1 MNAPVSPIRVL
12 VADDDA
18 ILREIAGAMLR
29 DAGFTV
35 QTVASGD
42 AAVAACALRLP
53 NIALLDVEMPDGNGY
68 QACTNIRAL
77 PGGADLPIV
86 MVTGCD
92 DTASIDRAYEAGAT
106 DFVVKPINW
115 ALLVHRIRYVLRG
128 ARTIVDLRF
137 SEQKNAALLK
147 AIPDGIFLVNGRSVI
162 EHCYSPAAGLID
174 VPKTGFESMRFL
186 DLIPAAARARA
197 MDCLDAALRGDAA
210 VFEFSLDAESRSNR
224 HFECRYLP
232 NSSGQ
237 VLAIVRDVSARKEA
251 QARIHRLAY
260 FDGLTGLPNR
270 EWIHDYLAQSLTEAR
285 QLNRGLALLYVDL
298 DQFKRIN
305 DTLGHE
311 TGDAL
316 LRQVAERL
324 QTGLDLDGDGDGDG
338 EGDGD
343 EEAVPLNLRTPEAGA
358 AQRARGRLAR
368 MGGDEFIVVLTGRT
382 DAAQA
387 QWAARQILSILAAP
401 FQQESYELVVTPSI
415 GIAMYPEHGTD
426 AQSLLKNADGA
437 MYEAKASGRNQLR
450 VYDSTMNV
458 RALKR
463 LSLEM
468 ELRRAVENSSLE
480 VYYQPKYRTRD
491 LQFLGGEALL
501 RWFHPERGQISTAD
515 FIAVA
520 EETGLI
526 GDIGRWALQRVCRDL
541 CQWRSEG
548 LELPRVAVN
557 VSGRDFMYPEALLR
571 LSDTVT
577 QAQLSPSLFELELT
591 EGVLMQ
597 DAEAG
602 RRSLLAL
609 KEFGF
614 ALAIDDFGTGYCSL
628 NYLKRFPLDT
638 LKIDRSFV
646 SDISDDP
653 DDASIVRA
661 IIALGHSLDLKIVA
675 EGVTTQAQLQFLQAE
690 SCDAVQ
696 GFLMS
701 PAVPASS
708 FRELLKRPLVSLDA
722 PQSQPRRLFSWPSAR
737 N

>member
-1 MNAPVSPIRVL
+1 MSTQAPPIRVL

-18 ILREIAGAMLR
+18 ILREIAGAMLG

-53 NIALLDVEMPDGNGY
+53 DIALLDVEMPDGNGY
-68 QACTNIRAL
+68 QTCTNIRSL

-92 DTASIDRAYEAGAT
+92 DTVSIDRAYEAGAT
-106 DFVVKPINW
+106 DFIVKPINW

-147 AIPDGIFLVNGRSVI
+147 AIPDGIFLVDSRGVI
-162 EHCYSPAAGLID
+162 AHCFSPATGLIGP
-174 VPKTGFESMRFL
+174 PKGGFESARFL
-186 DLIPAAARARA
+186 DLIPAAARGRA
-197 MDCLDAALRGDAA
+197 MECFDATLRGEAR

-224 HFECRYLP
+224 HLECRYLP

-237 VLAIVRDVSARKEA
+237 VLAIVRNVTARKEA
-251 QARIHRLAY
+251 QAHIHRLAY

-311 TGDAL
+311 TGDGL

-324 QTGLDLDGDGDGDG
+324 QTGLDLDA
-338 EGDGD
+338 DGD
-343 EEAVPLNLRTPEAGA
+343 EPVVPLNLGA
-358 AQRARGRLAR
+358 SDSGEVRRVRGRLAR
-368 MGGDEFIVVLTGRT
+368 VGGDEFIVVLTGRT
-382 DAAQA
+382 NVVQA
-387 QWAARQILSILAAP
+387 QWVARRILSILAAP

-415 GIAMYPEHGTD
+415 GIAMYPEHGND
-426 AQSLLKNADGA
+426 AQSLFKNADGA

-450 VYDSTMNV
+450 IYDSTMNV

-480 VYYQPKYRTRD
+480 VYYQPKYETRS
-491 LQFLGGEALL
+491 LKLLGGEALL
-501 RWFHPERGQISTAD
+501 RWFHPERGQIPTAD

-548 LELPRVAVN
+548 FELPRVAVN

-571 LSDTVT
+571 LGDTVT

-591 EGVLMQ
+591 EGVLMR

-653 DDASIVRA
+653 DDAAIVRA
-661 IIALGHSLDLKIVA
+661 IIALGHSLNLKLVA
-675 EGVTTQAQLQFLQAE
+675 EGVETQAQLQFLQAE
-690 SCDAVQ
+690 SCDAIQ

-701 PAVPASS
+701 PAVPANA
-708 FRELLKRPLVSLDA
+708 FRDMLQRPRSVVE
-722 PQSQPRRLFSWPSAR
+722 WPTAR
-737 N
+737 NLGVREA

>member
-1 MNAPVSPIRVL
+1 MSAPASPIRVL

-18 ILREIAGAMLR
+18 ILREIAATMLR
-29 DAGFTV
+29 EAGFDV
-35 QTVASGD
+35 QTVAGGD
-42 AAVAACALRLP
+42 AAVAACAHCP
-53 NIALLDVEMPDGNGY
+53 PDIALLDVEMPDGNGY
-68 QACTNIRAL
+68 EACTNIRAL

-92 DTASIDRAYEAGAT
+92 DTLSIDQAYEAGAT

-115 ALLVHRIRYVLRG
+115 ALLAHRIRYVLRG

-147 AIPDGIFLVNGRSVI
+147 AIPDGIFLLSGPGVI
-162 EHCYSPAAGLID
+162 EHCFSPVAGWID
-174 VPKTGFESMRFL
+174 SQRNRVESTRFL
-186 DLIPAAARARA
+186 DLVPASSRISAAGCFA
-197 MDCLDAALRGDAA
+197 AALRGEAA
-210 VFEFSLDAESRSNR
+210 AFEFFIDADPRSVR
-224 HFECRYLP
+224 HFECRFLP

-237 VLAIVRDVSARKEA
+237 VLAIVRDVTARKEA

-270 EWIHDYLAQSLTEAR
+270 EWIHDYLAQSLEEAR
-285 QLNRGLALLYVDL
+285 RLNQSLALLYVDL

-316 LRQVAERL
+316 LRQVADRL
-324 QTGLDLDGDGDGDG
+324 QAGLDLDGGASESIAKLDGG
-338 EGDGD
+338 
-343 EEAVPLNLRTPEAGA
+343 TICPE
-358 AQRARGRLAR
+358 RARGRLAR
-368 MGGDEFIVVLTGRT
+368 VGGDEFIAVLSGRT
-382 DAAQA
+382 DTVQA
-387 QWAARQILSILAAP
+387 QWAAKRILSVLAAP

-415 GIAMYPEHGTD
+415 GIAMYPEHGGD

-437 MYEAKASGRNQLR
+437 MYAAKANGRNQWRL
-450 VYDSTMNV
+450 YDGAMNA

-468 ELRRAVENSSLE
+468 ELRRAVENSNLE
-480 VYYQPKYRTRD
+480 VYYQPKYQCRG
-491 LQFLGGEALL
+491 LQLLGGEALL

-526 GDIGRWALQRVCRDL
+526 GDIGRWAMQRVCRDL
-541 CQWRSEG
+541 CQWRDEG
-548 LELPRVAVN
+548 LQLPRIAVN
-557 VSGRDFMYPEALLR
+557 VSGRDFMHPEALLR

-577 QAQLSPSLFELELT
+577 QAQLPASLFELELT

-646 SDISDDP
+646 ADISDDP
-653 DDASIVRA
+653 DDVAIVRA

-675 EGVTTQAQLQFLQAE
+675 EGVETEAQLRFLQAE
-690 SCDAVQ
+690 SCDAIQ

-701 PAVPASS
+701 PAVPASA
-708 FRELLKRPLVSLDA
+708 FRDLLRARPQA
-722 PQSQPRRLFSWPSAR
+722 QPSAHSGR
-737 N
+737 AAALVLQAQ

>member
-1 MNAPVSPIRVL
+1 MSAQVSPIRVL

-35 QTVASGD
+35 QTVAGGD

-53 NIALLDVEMPDGNGY
+53 DIALLDVEMPDGNGY

-92 DTASIDRAYEAGAT
+92 DTVSIDRAYEAGAT

-147 AIPDGIFLVNGRSVI
+147 AIPDGIFLVNGRGLI
-162 EHCYSPAAGLID
+162 EHCYSPAAGLIA
-174 VPKTGFESMRFL
+174 VPKTGFESMRVL
-186 DLIPAAARARA
+186 DLVPAAARARA
-197 MDCLDAALRGDAA
+197 MDCLDAALRGEAA
-210 VFEFSLDAESRSNR
+210 VFEFSLDAVLRSNR

-237 VLAIVRDVSARKEA
+237 VLAIVRDVTARKEA

-285 QLNRGLALLYVDL
+285 QLNRGLGLLYVDL

-324 QTGLDLDGDGDGDG
+324 QTGLDLEGDGDGN
-338 EGDGD
+338 EP
-343 EEAVPLNLRTPEAGA
+343 AAPLNLRAPDPGVP
-358 AQRARGRLAR
+358 QRARGRLAR
-368 MGGDEFIVVLTGRT
+368 VGGDEFIVVLTGRT
-382 DAAQA
+382 DVAQA
-387 QWAARQILSILAAP
+387 QWAARRILSILAAP

-450 VYDSTMNV
+450 LYDSTMNV

-491 LQFLGGEALL
+491 LKLLGGEALL
-501 RWFHPERGQISTAD
+501 RWFHPELGQIPTAD

-557 VSGRDFMYPEALLR
+557 VSGRDFMYPESLLR
-571 LSDTVT
+571 LGDTVT

-646 SDISDDP
+646 SDITGDP

-675 EGVTTQAQLQFLQAE
+675 EGVTTQTQLQFLQAE
-690 SCDAVQ
+690 SCDAIQ

-701 PAVPASS
+701 PAITANA
-708 FRELLKRPLVSLDA
+708 FRELLKQPRVSLEA
-722 PQSQPRRLFSWPSAR
+722 SQPESRRRAV
-737 N
+737 

>member
-1 MNAPVSPIRVL
+1 MSAAGLAVRVL

-18 ILREIAGAMLR
+18 ILREIAKSVLGE
-29 DAGFTV
+29 AGFVV
-35 QTVASGD
+35 QTVSSGD
-42 AAVAACALRLP
+42 AAVAACALRAP
-53 NIALLDVEMPDGNGY
+53 DIVLLDVEMPDGNGY
-68 QACTNIRAL
+68 QACANIRAL

-92 DTASIDRAYEAGAT
+92 DTWSIDEAYQVGAT

-115 ALLVHRIRYVLRG
+115 ALLTHRIRYVLRG

-137 SEQKNAALLK
+137 SEQKNTALLK
-147 AIPDGIFLVNGRSVI
+147 AIPDGIFLLNSAGTI
-162 EHCYSPAAGLID
+162 EHCFSPAAGLTNSPTSGLGSTRFFEL
-174 VPKTGFESMRFL
+174 VP
-186 DLIPAAARARA
+186 PAARARA
-197 MDCLDAALRGDAA
+197 LECFDAALGGTAA
-210 VFEFSLDAESRSNR
+210 AFEFSLDTDARAPR
-224 HFECRYLP
+224 HFECRQLP
-232 NSSGQ
+232 NASGQ
-237 VLAIVRDVSARKEA
+237 VLAIVRDITSRKEA
-251 QARIHRLAY
+251 QAHIHRLAY
-260 FDGLTGLPNR
+260 YDGLTGLPNR
-270 EWIHDYLAQSLTEAR
+270 EWIRDYLEQSLAEAR

-324 QTGLDLDGDGDGDG
+324 QTGLELD
-338 EGDGD
+338 D
-343 EEAVPLNLRTPEAGA
+343 EPLPGSLDALKPVASE
-358 AQRARGRLAR
+358 RARGRLAR
-368 MGGDEFIVVLTGRT
+368 VGGDEFIVVLTGRT
-382 DAAQA
+382 DVVQAQA
-387 QWAARQILSILAAP
+387 TARRILGILAAP

-415 GIAMYPEHGTD
+415 GIAMYPEHGGD

-437 MYEAKASGRNQLR
+437 MYEAKAGGRNQQR
-450 VYDSTMNV
+450 VYDGAMNV

-480 VYYQPKYRTRD
+480 VYYQPKYQLRGLT
-491 LQFLGGEALL
+491 LFGGEALL
-501 RWFHPERGQISTAD
+501 RWFHPERGQIPTAD

-526 GDIGRWALQRVCRDL
+526 GDMGRWALQRVCRDL
-541 CQWRSEG
+541 CQWRDQG
-548 LELPRVAVN
+548 LQLPRIAVN
-557 VSGRDFMYPEALLR
+557 VSGRDFMQPEALLR

-577 QAQLSPSLFELELT
+577 EAQLSPSLFELELT

-646 SDISDDP
+646 ADISDDP
-653 DDASIVRA
+653 DDAAIVRA

-675 EGVTTQAQLQFLQAE
+675 EGVETKAQLQFLSAE
-690 SCDAVQ
+690 SCDAIQ

-701 PAVPASS
+701 PAVPASA
-708 FRELLKRPLVSLDA
+708 FGDLLRRPGTHAEGVVLESI
-722 PQSQPRRLFSWPSAR
+722 RRAI
-737 N
+737 

>member
-1 MNAPVSPIRVL
+1 MSVQAPPIRVL

-29 DAGFTV
+29 DAGFIV
-35 QTVASGD
+35 QCVASGD
-42 AAVAACALRLP
+42 AAVAVCALRLP
-53 NIALLDVEMPDGNGY
+53 DIALLDVEMPDGNGY
-68 QACTNIRAL
+68 QACTNIRSL

-128 ARTIVDLRF
+128 ARSIVDLRF

-147 AIPDGIFLVNGRSVI
+147 AIPDGIFLVNGGGVI
-162 EHCYSPAAGLID
+162 EHCFSPAAGLT
-174 VPKTGFESMRFL
+174 VAPNSGLRPPRFL
-186 DLIPAAARARA
+186 DLIPRGAHAHA
-197 MDCLDAALRGDAA
+197 MDCLDATLRGEAA
-210 VFEFSLDAESRSNR
+210 AFEFSMDAESQASR

-232 NSSGQ
+232 NAGGQ
-237 VLAIVRDVSARKEA
+237 VLAIVRDVTARKEA

-270 EWIHDYLAQSLTEAR
+270 EWIHDYLTQSLKVAA
-285 QLNRGLALLYVDL
+285 QVNRGVALLYVDL

-324 QTGLDLDGDGDGDG
+324 QAGLNLDA
-338 EGDGD
+338 DGD
-343 EEAVPLNLRTPEAGA
+343 EPVVPLNIGA
-358 AQRARGRLAR
+358 LVPNGPDRARGRLAR
-368 MGGDEFIVVLTGRT
+368 VGGDEFIVVLTGRT
-382 DAAQA
+382 DVTQA
-387 QWAARQILSILAAP
+387 QWAARRILSILAAP

-415 GIAMYPEHGTD
+415 GIAMYPEHGGD

-437 MYEAKASGRNQLR
+437 MYEAKANGRNQLR
-450 VYDSTMNV
+450 IYDSTMNV

-480 VYYQPKYRTRD
+480 VYYQPKYQARN
-491 LQFLGGEALL
+491 LKLIGGEALL

-548 LELPRVAVN
+548 LELPSVAVN

-577 QAQLSPSLFELELT
+577 QANLSPSLFELELT

-602 RRSLLAL
+602 RRSLQAL

-646 SDISDDP
+646 ADINEDP

-661 IIALGHSLDLKIVA
+661 IIALGHSLDLSIVA

-690 SCDAVQ
+690 SCDAIQ
-696 GFLMS
+696 GYLMS
-701 PAVPASS
+701 PAIPGNAFRDLLLQPRASIEA
-708 FRELLKRPLVSLDA
+708 RELE
-722 PQSQPRRLFSWPSAR
+722 PRRRAV
-737 N
+737 

>member
-1 MNAPVSPIRVL
+1 MSSKASPIRVL

-18 ILREIAGAMLR
+18 ILREIAGATLR
-29 DAGFTV
+29 DAGFEV
-35 QTVASGD
+35 HTVASGD

-53 NIALLDVEMPDGNGY
+53 DIALLDVEMAEGNGY

-137 SEQKNAALLK
+137 SEEKNAALLK
-147 AIPDGIFLVNGRSVI
+147 VIPDGIFLVNGQGMI
-162 EHCYSPAAGLID
+162 GHCFSPVAGLIEP
-174 VPKTGFESMRFL
+174 PKNGFESMRLL
-186 DLIPAAARARA
+186 DLMPASAQARA
-197 MDCLDAALRGDAA
+197 MSSLKGALRGEAA
-210 VFEFSLDAESRSNR
+210 VFEFSLDAQSQPNR

-232 NSSGQ
+232 NSGGQ
-237 VLAIVRDVSARKEA
+237 VLAIVRDVTARKEA
-251 QARIHRLAY
+251 QVRIHRLAY

-270 EWIHDYLAQSLTEAR
+270 EWIHDYLARSLTESR
-285 QLNRGLALLYVDL
+285 LQNRSLALLYVDL

-316 LRQVAERL
+316 LRQVAQRL
-324 QTGLDLDGDGDGDG
+324 QTGLDLDG
-338 EGDGD
+338 EGD
-343 EEAVPLNLRTPEAGA
+343 EPLVPRNLGA
-358 AQRARGRLAR
+358 LDAESTERARGRLAR
-368 MGGDEFIVVLTGRT
+368 VGGDEFIVVLTGRT
-382 DAAQA
+382 DIEQA
-387 QWAARQILSILAAP
+387 QWAARRIISILAVP

-415 GIAMYPEHGTD
+415 GIAMYPEHGGD

-437 MYEAKASGRNQLR
+437 MYEAKANGRNQSR
-450 VYDSTMNV
+450 VYDSSMNV

-468 ELRRAVENSSLE
+468 ELRRAVENSRLDI
-480 VYYQPKYRTRD
+480 YYQPKYRTQG

-501 RWFHPERGQISTAD
+501 RWFHPERGQIPTAD

-526 GDIGRWALQRVCRDL
+526 GDIGRWAMQRVCRDL
-541 CQWRSEG
+541 RQWRSEG
-548 LELPRVAVN
+548 LELPRIAVN
-557 VSGRDFMYPEALLR
+557 VSGRDFMYPESLLR
-571 LSDTVT
+571 LCDTVT
-577 QAQLSPSLFELELT
+577 RAQLSPSLFELELT

-646 SDISDDP
+646 ADISDDP
-653 DDASIVRA
+653 DDAAIVRA
-661 IIALGHSLDLKIVA
+661 IIALGHTLDLKIVA
-675 EGVTTQAQLQFLQAE
+675 EGVTTQAQLKFLQDEA
-690 SCDAVQ
+690 CDAIQ

-701 PAVPASS
+701 PAVPADA
-708 FRELLKRPLVSLDA
+708 FRALLQPARVVPEAAELEL
-722 PQSQPRRLFSWPSAR
+722 RRLVADGR
-737 N
+737 QVRAAEG